1 MPDRP
6 KTARALRI
14 VIFFAGLL
22 VCWEGA
28 VRLLHVPDWLVP
40 APSRIGAVMAEMNAV
55 MLRHTFVTLQETV
68 LGFLLALVVGVVCGI
83 GIIHFPILRD
93 TLYPVLIMFNSFPK
107 IAIAPLFVIWIGVGI
122 ESKIAN
128 AFLLALFPIVINA
141 ILGLTDMEPDL
152 LEMVRA
158 MSRSRWVLFWKI
170 RLPHSLPYLFAGC
183 KIGISLAVIGA
194 IVGEFISGR
203 SGLGYLV
210 LTANNYFNT
219 PMAFTALAY
228 LVAMSLALY
237 GMVGLAERLLLP
249 WYHRE
254 SGVP

>member
-1 MPDRP
+1 MSEQV
-6 KTARALRI
+6 KTARVVR
-14 VIFFAGLL
+14 VTTFFVAMVLF
-22 VCWEGA
+22 WEGA
-28 VRLLHVPDWLVP
+28 VRLLRVPEWLVP
-40 APSRIGAVMAEMNAV
+40 TPLQIGGVILDKNAT
-55 MLRHTFVTLQETV
+55 MLFHTLVTLQETV
-68 LGFLLALVVGVVCGI
+68 LGFTLALVVGVFFGI
-83 GIIHFPILRD
+83 GIIHLPILRD

-141 ILGLTDMEPDL
+141 ILGLTDMEPEL

-158 MSRSRWVLFWKI
+158 MSQSRWVLFWKI

-183 KIGISLAVIGA
+183 KIAISLAVIGA

-203 SGLGYLV
+203 SGLGYIV
-210 LTANNYFNT
+210 LAANNYFNT
-219 PMAFTALAY
+219 PMAFTALVY

-237 GMVGLAERLLLP
+237 GVVVPAEKMLLP
-249 WYHRE
+249 WYRR
-254 SGVP
+254 GT

>member
-1 MPDRP
+1 MSEQL
-6 KTARALRI
+6 KIMRAFR
-14 VIFFAGLL
+14 VAVFF
-22 VCWEGA
+22 VCMAAFWEGL
-28 VRLLHVPDWLVP
+28 VRLLRVPDWLVP
-40 APSRIGAVMAEMNAV
+40 APSQIALLILEKNTV
-55 MLRHTFVTLQETV
+55 MLFHTMVTMQETAI
-68 LGFLLALVVGVVCGI
+68 GFALALVAGVIFGI
-83 GIIHFPILRD
+83 GIIHFSILRD

-107 IAIAPLFVIWIGVGI
+107 IAVAPLFVIWIGVGI

-141 ILGLTDMEPDL
+141 ILGLTDMDPEL

-219 PMAFTALAY
+219 VMAFTALVY
-228 LVAMSLALY
+228 LVVMSLALY
-237 GMVGLAERLLLP
+237 GVVVLAERLLLP
-249 WYHRE
+249 WYRQA
-254 SGVP
+254 S